1 MRSPRNSGTIG
12 LVQHAGYDA
21 MNADQDRTIARGT
34 GTIRATPAI
43 NLPNKLTLSRIMMV
57 PVFVA
62 VLSFHYMA
70 AYILAFLIFTVATIT
85 DYYDGKI
92 ARERNLITNFGK
104 LFDPVA
110 DKVLVAA
117 AFVMLMKLPELH
129 VPGWTIVAILAREF
143 MVTGAR
149 TIAASDGSVIAAS
162 RVGKIKTILQMA
174 FIFMFLFFATLAFPI
189 QSMGSE
195 SLSASY
201 LWYLALASYVG
212 SVFIAAFTVYSGIH
226 FVRENWKSLKLDQ
239 LS

>member
-1 MRSPRNSGTIG
+1 
-12 LVQHAGYDA
+12 
-21 MNADQDRTIARGT
+21 MNAEQNRSIAPGAGT
-34 GTIRATPAI
+34 VRPAASI
-43 NLPNKLTLSRIMMV
+43 NLPNKLTLSRVLMV

-62 VLSFHYMA
+62 LLSVHHVA
-70 AYILAFLIFTVATIT
+70 AYICAFIVFSLATIT

-117 AFVMLMKLPELH
+117 AFVMLMQLPELH

-143 MVTGAR
+143 LVTGAR

-162 RVGKIKTILQMA
+162 RVGKIKTILQMIV
-174 FIFMFLFFATLAFPI
+174 IFTFLFFAVIAFPV
-189 QSMGSE
+189 QSFTSE
-195 SLSASY
+195 SATASY
-201 LWYLALASYVG
+201 LWYLALSSYIG
-212 SVFIAAFTVYSGIH
+212 SVFIAAFTVYSGVH

>member
-1 MRSPRNSGTIG
+1 MM
-12 LVQHAGYDA
+12 LVLGPGYNA
-21 MNADQDRTIARGT
+21 MNAEQNRTIASRSGAV
-34 GTIRATPAI
+34 RPAPAI
-43 NLPNKLTLSRIMMV
+43 NLPNKLTLSRVLMV

-62 VLSFHYMA
+62 VLSFHHVI
-70 AYILAFLIFTVATIT
+70 AYAVAYAIFTIATIT

-143 MVTGAR
+143 LVTGGR
-149 TIAASDGSVIAAS
+149 TIAASEGSVIAAS

-174 FIFMFLFFATLAFPI
+174 YIFVFLFLATLAFPI
-189 QSMGSE
+189 QLWASE
-195 SLSASY
+195 TASASY
-201 LWYLALASYVG
+201 MWYLALSSYVG

>member
-1 MRSPRNSGTIG
+1 
-12 LVQHAGYDA
+12 
-21 MNADQDRTIARGT
+21 MNADPNHRIAPQT
-34 GTIRATPAI
+34 GAIRATPAI
-43 NLPNKLTLSRIMMV
+43 NLPNKLTLSRVMMV
-57 PVFVA
+57 PLFVA
-62 VLSFHYMA
+62 VLSIHHVAAYVA
-70 AYILAFLIFTVATIT
+70 AYIIFTLATIT

-143 MVTGAR
+143 LVTGGR
-149 TIAASDGSVIAAS
+149 TIAASEGSVIAAS
-162 RVGKIKTILQMA
+162 RVGKMKTILQMV
-174 FIFMFLFFATLAFPI
+174 FIFTFLFLATAAFPI
-189 QSMGSE
+189 QAWMSE
-195 SLSASY
+195 TTVEY
-201 LWYLALASYVG
+201 YMRYVALTSYVG
-212 SVFIAAFTVYSGIH
+212 SVFIAAFTVYSGLH

>member
-1 MRSPRNSGTIG
+1 
-12 LVQHAGYDA
+12 
-21 MNADQDRTIARGT
+21 MNAEQNRSIAPAA
-34 GTIRATPAI
+34 GTIRPAASI
-43 NLPNKLTLSRIMMV
+43 NLPNKLTLSRVLMV

-62 VLSFHYMA
+62 MLSIHHVA
-70 AYILAFLIFTVATIT
+70 AYVAAFIIFILATIT

-117 AFVMLMKLPELH
+117 AFVMLMQLPELD

-143 MVTGAR
+143 LVTGAR

-162 RVGKIKTILQMA
+162 RVGKLKTILQMS
-174 FIFMFLFFATLAFPI
+174 FIFLFLFLAVIAFPV
-189 QSMGSE
+189 QSLASE
-195 SLSASY
+195 AAAESY
-201 LWYLALASYVG
+201 LWYIAVSSYVG
-212 SVFIAAFTVYSGIH
+212 SIFIAAFTVYSGLH